1 MGASFC
7 VQKESKGAKKFM
19 AGIKEKLKNFKM
31 PHTYVILITIMAL
44 VLVLTHIIPAG
55 QYERVE
61 DPVSGKNIV
70 VADSFEYVDDVDA
83 PGIFDMFLALEAG
96 YVDAADIM
104 FLIVFAYGFVYIL
117 TKNGTM
123 DAALGTL
130 VKKFGN
136 NVQLLI
142 PVTMLILGIMAST
155 MGIYEEVYGLF
166 PVFVGI
172 FMALGYDAVVG
183 GAVIFLGVSIGY
195 AAGTTNPY
203 TIAIAQDIA
212 EVPLYSGMGFRW
224 VIFAVT
230 EAIAI
235 LYVMAYARKV
245 KKDPK
250 KSVLYGSDLDGIQ
263 ARSIDELQTAKM
275 NTRQILCL
283 VEFFGVLLF
292 LFYAILNLGW
302 YIDEISAFFFMA
314 MVVAGI
320 LSGYSATDICKTFI
334 ESTKSMVSSMLVVGF
349 TRGILI
355 LMKQGMIT
363 DTIVHG
369 LVGLLSG
376 TGTYVAAYGMVI
388 IENIVKLFINGSTS
402 AATIT
407 MPILAPAAE
416 LVGMSR
422 SIAVL
427 AYQLGHSFADI
438 FWPTA
443 CALCCGLMGVPINK
457 WYKFITP
464 LFGILFVMEF
474 VFITAA
480 VFIGY

>member
-1 MGASFC
+1 
-7 VQKESKGAKKFM
+7 
-19 AGIKEKLKNFKM
+19 
-31 PHTYVILITIMAL
+31 
-44 VLVLTHIIPAG
+44 
-55 QYERVE
+55 
-61 DPVSGKNIV
+61 
-70 VADSFEYVDDVDA
+70 
-83 PGIFDMFLALEAG
+83 
-96 YVDAADIM
+96 
-104 FLIVFAYGFVYIL
+104 
-117 TKNGTM
+117 
-123 DAALGTL
+123 
-130 VKKFGN
+130 
-136 NVQLLI
+136 
-142 PVTMLILGIMAST
+142 
-155 MGIYEEVYGLF
+155 
-166 PVFVGI
+166 
-172 FMALGYDAVVG
+172 
-183 GAVIFLGVSIGY
+183 
-195 AAGTTNPY
+195 
-203 TIAIAQDIA
+203 
-212 EVPLYSGMGFRW
+212 MGFRW

-250 KSVLYGSDLDGIQ
+250 KSVQYGSDLDGIQ

-275 NTRQILCL
+275 STRQILCL

-443 CALCCGLMGVPINK
+443 CAL
-457 WYKFITP
+457 
-464 LFGILFVMEF
+464 
-474 VFITAA
+474 
-480 VFIGY
+480 

>member
-1 MGASFC
+1 
-7 VQKESKGAKKFM
+7 
-19 AGIKEKLKNFKM
+19 
-31 PHTYVILITIMAL
+31 
-44 VLVLTHIIPAG
+44 
-55 QYERVE
+55 
-61 DPVSGKNIV
+61 
-70 VADSFEYVDDVDA
+70 
-83 PGIFDMFLALEAG
+83 
-96 YVDAADIM
+96 
-104 FLIVFAYGFVYIL
+104 
-117 TKNGTM
+117 M
-123 DAALGTL
+123 DLH
-130 VKKFGN
+130 
-136 NVQLLI
+136 
-142 PVTMLILGIMAST
+142 S
-155 MGIYEEVYGLF
+155 Y
-166 PVFVGI
+166 
-172 FMALGYDAVVG
+172 
-183 GAVIFLGVSIGY
+183 
-195 AAGTTNPY
+195 
-203 TIAIAQDIA
+203 
-212 EVPLYSGMGFRW
+212 
-224 VIFAVT
+224 
-230 EAIAI
+230 
-235 LYVMAYARKV
+235 
-245 KKDPK
+245 
-250 KSVLYGSDLDGIQ
+250 
-263 ARSIDELQTAKM
+263 
-275 NTRQILCL
+275 
-283 VEFFGVLLF
+283 
-292 LFYAILNLGW
+292 
-302 YIDEISAFFFMA
+302 
-314 MVVAGI
+314 
-320 LSGYSATDICKTFI
+320 
-334 ESTKSMVSSMLVVGF
+334 LVVGF

>member
-1 MGASFC
+1 
-7 VQKESKGAKKFM
+7 
-19 AGIKEKLKNFKM
+19 
-31 PHTYVILITIMAL
+31 
-44 VLVLTHIIPAG
+44 
-55 QYERVE
+55 
-61 DPVSGKNIV
+61 
-70 VADSFEYVDDVDA
+70 
-83 PGIFDMFLALEAG
+83 
-96 YVDAADIM
+96 
-104 FLIVFAYGFVYIL
+104 
-117 TKNGTM
+117 
-123 DAALGTL
+123 
-130 VKKFGN
+130 
-136 NVQLLI
+136 
-142 PVTMLILGIMAST
+142 MLILGIMAST

-355 LMKQGMIT
+355 LMKQGH
-363 DTIVHG
+363 DHRHHRSRSGGPAERHRHLCGGLRHGHHRKHRQAVHQRLHLCRHHHHAHPGSRCGAGGYEPLHRGSGVSAGPQLCRHLLAHG
-369 LVGLLSG
+369 LRL
-376 TGTYVAAYGMVI
+376 
-388 IENIVKLFINGSTS
+388 
-402 AATIT
+402 
-407 MPILAPAAE
+407 
-416 LVGMSR
+416 
-422 SIAVL
+422 
-427 AYQLGHSFADI
+427 Q
-438 FWPTA
+438 
-443 CALCCGLMGVPINK
+443 CCGLMGVPINK
-457 WYKFITP
+457 
-464 LFGILFVMEF
+464 
-474 VFITAA
+474 
-480 VFIGY
+480 

>member
-1 MGASFC
+1 M
-7 VQKESKGAKKFM
+7 
-19 AGIKEKLKNFKM
+19 
-31 PHTYVILITIMAL
+31 
-44 VLVLTHIIPAG
+44 
-55 QYERVE
+55 
-61 DPVSGKNIV
+61 
-70 VADSFEYVDDVDA
+70 ADSFEYVDDVDA

-275 NTRQILCL
+275 STRQILCL

-355 LMKQGMIT
+355 LM
-363 DTIVHG
+363 
-369 LVGLLSG
+369 
-376 TGTYVAAYGMVI
+376 
-388 IENIVKLFINGSTS
+388 
-402 AATIT
+402 
-407 MPILAPAAE
+407 
-416 LVGMSR
+416 SR
-422 SIAVL
+422 A
-427 AYQLGHSFADI
+427 
-438 FWPTA
+438 
-443 CALCCGLMGVPINK
+443 
-457 WYKFITP
+457 
-464 LFGILFVMEF
+464 
-474 VFITAA
+474 
-480 VFIGY
+480 

>member
-1 MGASFC
+1 
-7 VQKESKGAKKFM
+7 M

-275 NTRQILCL
+275 STRQILCL

-314 MVVAGI
+314 MVVA
-320 LSGYSATDICKTFI
+320 
-334 ESTKSMVSSMLVVGF
+334 
-349 TRGILI
+349 GILI